1 MYKKILFVTVSA
13 LVLMACS
20 SEPKQNKQMLEVSKK
35 CEATQSIPDG
45 WQQAKITP
53 ELKQAAIAA
62 ASSMEGKHTVKE
74 VQSATEQVVSGMNY
88 KINFTTEESDTAFVT
103 VVYRNLNGEYQV
115 NSILPQSEV
124 MNCK

>member
-88 KINFTTEESDTAFVT
+88 KIN
-103 VVYRNLNGEYQV
+103 
-115 NSILPQSEV
+115 
-124 MNCK
+124 